1 MLFALRASSANAL
14 EKSLV
19 VVGSINIFMGVRLEL
34 ASQYFRIIICD
45 VGEAPTLRIRGA
57 KESFKTFVNSRDKF
71 VNIPVDEEVRMFL
84 SPKTAA

>member
-1 MLFALRASSANAL
+1 MTTSRATKTFPTYTTT
-14 EKSLV
+14 KSKAFK
-19 VVGSINIFMGVRLEL
+19 SVRLEL

-57 KESFKTFVNSRDKF
+57 KESFKTFVNSRDNC

>member
-1 MLFALRASSANAL
+1 MKKVSVKCQKNCGVTESHP
-14 EKSLV
+14 S
-19 VVGSINIFMGVRLEL
+19 VRLEL
-34 ASQYFRIIICD
+34 ASQYFRIIVCD

-84 SPKTAA
+84 SPKTAV